1 MNIIMY
7 NKNSLTHPIIKT
19 IKFSFFKCSS
29 VALLRLGCCAVQ
41 DPHEAVA
48 VRVVVY
54 GGGDGL
60 GPAHQDQ
67 VEAGVALVHQVPRV
81 LVLVPLREPL
91 EVLRVELVPEG

>member
-1 MNIIMY
+1 M
-7 NKNSLTHPIIKT
+7 T
-19 IKFSFFKCSS
+19 
-29 VALLRLGCCAVQ
+29 LLCLGGSAVQ

-48 VRVVVY
+48 VCVVVDW
-54 GGGDGL
+54 GGDGL

-91 EVLRVELVPEG
+91 EVLRVELVPEDEVDDEMERTS

>member
-1 MNIIMY
+1 MQQIQLNASY
-7 NKNSLTHPIIKT
+7 KQKYLTH
-19 IKFSFFKCSS
+19 S
-29 VALLRLGCCAVQ
+29 VSVSLLSLGSGAVQ

-48 VRVVVY
+48 IRVVVY

-91 EVLRVELVPEG
+91 EVLCIELVPEDEAS